1 LRRAQWHVRLLW
13 DYLAATASVLLRF
26 IVAVF
31 RDPEQLKELE
41 MLRCEYALAVSRAS
55 GPTEKLRA
63 LSYGGRTQPVYW
75 TAAPASLRQGE
86 WRIPSI

>member
-13 DYLAATASVLLRF
+13 DYLAATTSVLLRF

-55 GPTEKLRA
+55 GPTEKLR
-63 LSYGGRTQPVYW
+63 LSRMVEELNLCIER
-75 TAAPASLRQGE
+75 LRPLHYIRANDE
-86 WRIPSI
+86 SRR